1 MSPSLLPRRG
11 FLGAFGAAIA
21 APGLAQDAGFTLPA
35 ASGSGSGS
43 GPIAADTAFW
53 QAVRGLYD
61 TDTSLANL
69 ENGYWGIMARPVL
82 AQYLRLTE
90 KVNRENTAYARTRF
104 GADWQAAR
112 AAVAAAAGFDVNEV
126 ALTRGATEALQ
137 LLISNYNRLRP
148 GDAVLYADLD
158 YDSAQYAMQWLA
170 ERRGVQVVKIA
181 LPEPATRQA
190 VIDAYAAAFAAHPR
204 LRLVLL
210 THLSHRT
217 GLVIPVKEIAEQARA
232 CGIDVIL
239 DAAHSWGQLD
249 VAPHTLGV
257 DFIAFNLHKWIGAP
271 VGMGCLRIAAHRL
284 QDIDPQ
290 LGDQDHPRG
299 SVASRVHTGTLNF
312 AAALTLPTALA
323 LHQQIGTA
331 AKAARLR
338 HLRDL
343 WVAQA
348 RRIPALEVLTPDEPG
363 MSGGITAFRVRG
375 QAAPQQAAAL
385 ATLLRERY
393 KVLTVARNG
402 AASGAC
408 VRVAPAIYTTE
419 DDVLRLAA
427 ALRQEF
433 SV

>member
-35 ASGSGSGS
+35 ASGS

-232 CGIDVIL
+232 RGIDVIL

-290 LGDQDHPRG
+290 LGDQDHPRS

-375 QAAPQQAAAL
+375 QAAPQQAEAL

-433 SV
+433 SA

>member
-21 APGLAQDAGFTLPA
+21 APGLAQDAVFTLPA
-35 ASGSGSGS
+35 ASGS

-232 CGIDVIL
+232 RGIDVIL

-290 LGDQDHPRG
+290 LGDQDHPRS

-402 AASGAC
+402 VASGAC

-433 SV
+433 SA

>member
-1 MSPSLLPRRG
+1 MNPSLLPRRG

-35 ASGSGSGS
+35 ASGS

-232 CGIDVIL
+232 RGIDVIL

-290 LGDQDHPRG
+290 LGDQDHPRS

-402 AASGAC
+402 VASGAC

-433 SV
+433 SA